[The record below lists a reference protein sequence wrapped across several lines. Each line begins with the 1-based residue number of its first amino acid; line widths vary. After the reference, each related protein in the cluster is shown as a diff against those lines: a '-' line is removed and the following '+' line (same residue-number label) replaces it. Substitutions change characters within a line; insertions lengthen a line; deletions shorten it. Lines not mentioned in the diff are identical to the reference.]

1 MEVVSVSSNCY
12 MVINVFGVVF
22 NISSRWIIKIV
33 CRRGRVRCYL
43 FVIGVGDDVGD
54 INDCIIVII
63 SISYF
68 YLVGILYIWVFYFKL
83 NISFSNGVI

>member
-1 MEVVSVSSNCY
+1 MFYFFFFVNY
-12 MVINVFGVVF
+12 F
-22 NISSRWIIKIV
+22 NN
-33 CRRGRVRCYL
+33 L